1 MPSRHGNDVTLHLL
15 LMYGYYRK
23 FSLLLGT
30 RSFDINIR
38 RYNLYNLEKKYKEM
52 QLVQAQISNNK
63 YLKTENSLIDN
74 ILDNKATQLITF
86 RK

>member
-1 MPSRHGNDVTLHLL
+1 
-15 LMYGYYRK
+15 
-23 FSLLLGT
+23 
-30 RSFDINIR
+30 
-38 RYNLYNLEKKYKEM
+38 M